1 MNLISN
7 WKEDLQEMLGGKLD
21 WEVKKYSIINS
32 LVDDHGSQIH
42 TVNFKSDLMPRKRGW
57 LTLSWKLGMYTT
69 ALFYWL
75 VH

>member
-1 MNLISN
+1 
-7 WKEDLQEMLGGKLD
+7 MLGGKLD
-21 WEVKKYSIINS
+21 WEVKKHSIIKS
-32 LVDDHGSQIH
+32 LADDHGSYIH

-57 LTLSWKLGMYTT
+57 LTLSWKLGRYTT